1 MQCELPVEMITVQ
14 QGRRGV
20 YFTVSGVEEVMSV
33 SRGQNME
40 MGTHCKR
47 VGSLGFSEMPR
58 KHCLVI
64 ACSLLEAG
72 FFWPLIQKVPGC
84 FKNLKPS

>member
-1 MQCELPVEMITVQ
+1 MQCELPVEMIKVQ
-14 QGRRGV
+14 QGRRCV

-33 SRGQNME
+33 NRGQNME
-40 MGTHCKR
+40 MGTHCKG
-47 VGSLGFSEMPR
+47 VGPLVFSKMPM
-58 KHCLVI
+58 KHCSVI
-64 ACSLLEAG
+64 TCSFLEAG